1 MNTSTTKII
10 IKRIVAVDSSSMA
23 YAEALLNDNILLMG
37 LGNVGKSSLV
47 NAVRFFLLPDTNV
60 NQAKDKFAFRSGA
73 DSDDKESYYDK
84 DELYNYYFPTVHSR
98 LILEVEHQLLGGGTQ
113 SHCQIISRGGDYK
126 IQRVFIPEPYEA
138 IEHLFWQKDDGNGTR
153 PTSPVG
159 SDLVP
164 RLREVNKNA
173 KQYSQR
179 DQLIE
184 ALYSFNAMNPAST
197 PFAIF
202 PLSNIRANSVD
213 SVRALVKMLFNQDAG
228 SLRLMT
234 ATAVEAQDA
243 FDETLEIDINEII
256 GKKHELTQRKEQ
268 LVKLRALEPQFT
280 ELQEQFSRLQQK
292 SAATSQFISLYQNT
306 TVHCQSLEEQADA
319 IVRRV
324 ETLRQKCKTLSQQ
337 KQNALTDMQV
347 SQKQVNRLNKEIE
360 QKTAIKNQ
368 CDQII
373 ASYPDEGISFVLG
386 SLEDYLEEKQSDYK
400 NRTEQNTRERRIT
413 ELEELIKGK
422 EQELKKAEAKI
433 RDKSKSLH
441 AQLPE
446 PLYNKLY
453 SVNSDLAKANPGRD
467 LTTDELSQINQ
478 FCELLIERGGS
489 LDFFDESIPLLS
501 EPYQPITEKDITGIE
516 SELFDLKEELKE
528 LKELNTNAVNSTHKV
543 EVLTREIKSAE
554 SDIEKIEGY
563 TATCQRIISATADHE
578 QELKDRDEYAELHQ
592 ELETAY
598 ERDNSELTRL
608 RSELSATQDKARAL
622 SMMLSQY
629 HNAICRFPATK
640 TRLDAVLEGDEEAPA
655 GDKVGDEESFQRTIN
670 ALQDAEK
677 AKYEIKQ
684 KLVEL
689 IKDGLISDDYQLL
702 ERDNGDDAVVNTFNM
717 LAQKFELLSYNS
729 DVLAQDTRRHN
740 EHIRNR
746 LERLSKT
753 KDKIE
758 TTVSRI
764 NRDIEGASM
773 NDIEEAR
780 LVVELEPLFNS
791 LVDSWRNFDSLNT
804 ENTLPFEWYSM
815 LQKFVDSKAVNDDD
829 GKLRLNHLIQGT
841 RYETRKAGASWDSK
855 KQSTST
861 HMLINTHFCDIFL
874 DKLAS
879 QSAHIAFPLIV
890 DEIGSIDTTQIPEL
904 IATLNN
910 KGHYLIGVTVDGKS
924 GAVFEAIGS
933 YQVFTRDNLT
943 THPYSKE
950 RRNTAIPR
958 FREYLNVEHPDTP
971 PSQSSLEV

>member
-1 MNTSTTKII
+1 MSMDATKII

-23 YAEALLNDNILLMG
+23 YAEAFLNDNILLMG

-73 DSDDKESYYDK
+73 ESDEKKSYYDK

-98 LILEVEHQLLGGGTQ
+98 LILEVEHQLLGGGVQ

-138 IEHLFWQKDDGNGTR
+138 IEHLFWQKDDANGTR
-153 PTSPVG
+153 PENPVG
-159 SDLVP
+159 SDLMP
-164 RLREVNKNA
+164 RLREINKNA

-179 DQLIE
+179 DQLME
-184 ALYSFNAMNPAST
+184 ALYTFNAMDPAST

-202 PLSNIRANSVD
+202 PLNNIRANSVD

-243 FDETLEIDINEII
+243 FDETLEIDISEII
-256 GKKHELTQRKEQ
+256 GKKRELTQRKEQ
-268 LVKLRALEPQFT
+268 LARLRALEPQFI

-292 SAATSQFISLYQNT
+292 NAATAQFISLYQNT
-306 TVHCQSLEEQADA
+306 KAHCHSLEEHADT
-319 IVRRV
+319 IGRRV
-324 ETLRQKCKTLSQQ
+324 ETLNRKCTTLGQQ
-337 KQNALTDMQV
+337 KQNALTDMQASRKV
-347 SQKQVNRLNKEIE
+347 VARLNKEIE
-360 QKTAIKNQ
+360 QKTAIKHQ

-373 ASYPDEGISFVLG
+373 ASYPDEGISFVLN
-386 SLEDYLEEKQSDYK
+386 SLKDYLQEKRSDYK

-413 ELEELIKGK
+413 ELGELIKGK
-422 EQELKKAEAKI
+422 EQQLEKTKAKI

-453 SVNSDLAKANPGRD
+453 SVNSTLAKANPGRD
-467 LTTDELSQINQ
+467 LTEDELSQING

-489 LDFFDESIPLLS
+489 LEFFDEKIELLS
-501 EPYQPITEKDITGIE
+501 EPYQDITETDITGIE
-516 SELFDLKEELKE
+516 NELFDLKEELKE
-528 LKELNTNAVNSTHKV
+528 LKEHNTNAMNDARKI
-543 EVLTREIKSAE
+543 EALAREIKSTE

-563 TATCQRIISATADHE
+563 TAISQALSSATTDYE
-578 QELKDRDEYAELHQ
+578 QEIKDRDEYAELHQ
-592 ELETAY
+592 ELEAAY
-598 ERDNSELTRL
+598 ERDKSEFTRL
-608 RSELSATQDKARAL
+608 RSELSAAQDKARAL
-622 SMMLSQY
+622 SMMISQY
-629 HNAICRFPATK
+629 HNAICRFPAAK
-640 TRLDAVLEGDEEAPA
+640 ARLDGVLAGEEESPA
-655 GDKVGDEESFQRTIN
+655 GEKIGDEESFQRTLN
-670 ALQDAEK
+670 ALQDAAN
-677 AKYEIKQ
+677 AKDKIRL
-684 KLVEL
+684 KLIEL

-702 ERDNGDDAVVNTFNM
+702 ERDDGDDAVVNTFNM
-717 LAQKFELLSYNS
+717 LAQKFELLSHNS

-758 TTVSRI
+758 TTVSQI

-804 ENTLPFEWYSM
+804 ENTLPFEWYDM
-815 LQKFVDSKAVNDDD
+815 LQRFVDSKAVSEDD

-841 RYETRKAGASWDSK
+841 SYETRKAGASWDSK

-879 QSAHIAFPLIV
+879 QSANIAFPLIV

-904 IATLNN
+904 LATLNS

-958 FREYLNVEHPDTP
+958 FREYLSVEHPNTP